1 MYVNRYVTEGT
12 FDAYLYQIIETK
24 QKFISQIMTS
34 KSPVR
39 SAEDVDE
46 SSLSYAEIKMLATGN
61 PHIKEKMDLDLK
73 LSKLKLLKSNFLS
86 ERFALED
93 KVIKFYPAEIK
104 RYEAKVK
111 GFEADILTAK
121 EHPKTV
127 NDEFTGMVIFGKE
140 YLEKKEAGLA
150 LINACKAVTSN
161 DTIPLGEYR
170 GFKLDLLYDSFG
182 RQYKVNIKGA
192 MTHTVELGTDE
203 LGNITRIDNVI
214 DGFEKALAIVKDR
227 LTETEKQFEI
237 AKTDMKKEFPQDEE
251 LRQIEARLFELNSE
265 LKLDEKVNE
274 VIADDISDSDEPE
287 IKPKEQAR

>member
-1 MYVNRYVTEGT
+1 
-12 FDAYLYQIIETK
+12 
-24 QKFISQIMTS
+24 MTS

-73 LSKLKLLKSNFLS
+73 LSKLKMLKSNFLS
-86 ERFALED
+86 ERYALED

-104 RYEAKVK
+104 RYEAKIK
-111 GFEADILTAK
+111 GLEADIVTAN

-127 NDEFTGMVIFGKE
+127 NDEFAGIVIFGKE
-140 YLEKKEAGLA
+140 YFDKKKAGLA

-161 DTIPLGEYR
+161 DTIHLGEYR

-192 MTHTVELGTDE
+192 MTHTAELGTDE
-203 LGNITRIDNVI
+203 LGNFTRMNNVI
-214 DGFEKALAIVKDR
+214 DGLEKAIVIAKDR
-227 LTETEKQFEI
+227 LAETEKQFEI

-251 LRQIEARLFELNSE
+251 LKKIEARLFELNSE

-274 VIADDISDSDEPE
+274 VIADDVADDDEPE

>member
-1 MYVNRYVTEGT
+1 
-12 FDAYLYQIIETK
+12 
-24 QKFISQIMTS
+24 MTS

-73 LSKLKLLKSNFLS
+73 LSKLKMLKSNFLS
-86 ERFALED
+86 ERYALED

-104 RYEAKVK
+104 RYEAKIK
-111 GFEADILTAK
+111 GLEADIVTAN

-127 NDEFTGMVIFGKE
+127 NDEFAGIVIFGKE
-140 YLEKKEAGLA
+140 YFDKKKAGLA

-161 DTIPLGEYR
+161 DTIHLGEYR

-192 MTHTVELGTDE
+192 MTHS
-203 LGNITRIDNVI
+203 R
-214 DGFEKALAIVKDR
+214 AWHR
-227 LTETEKQFEI
+227 
-237 AKTDMKKEFPQDEE
+237 
-251 LRQIEARLFELNSE
+251 
-265 LKLDEKVNE
+265 
-274 VIADDISDSDEPE
+274 
-287 IKPKEQAR
+287 